1 MAHTTRVLV
10 AGLVIAGALVSV
22 KHSEAAEP
30 QANAAVAR
38 PLVGPTAA
46 GVRTTSPV
54 LAALIRQATGRSA
67 TFRGLI
73 DTIEASDGIVHV
85 SEGKCRHGAR
95 ACLPLTM
102 TVAGPF
108 RILFIFV
115 RIDTRR
121 ADWDYM
127 GSIGHELYHAIEVL
141 SDPQNHE
148 QLRNGPVVHERGQSR
163 ERDLRDQRGSR
174 YGLRGASRGPRGASS
189 GVQVIGVITRLVR
202 GREALGAATPSRA
215 SNRA

>member
-1 MAHTTRVLV
+1 
-10 AGLVIAGALVSV
+10 LVSV

-30 QANAAVAR
+30 QANAAAAR

-73 DTIEASDGIVHV
+73 HTIEASDGIVHV
-85 SEGKCRHGAR
+85 SEGKCRHGLR
-95 ACLPLTM
+95 ACLPLTV

-115 RIDTRR
+115 RIDSGR
-121 ADWDYM
+121 ADWAYM
-127 GSIGHELYHAIEVL
+127 ESIGHELRHAIEVL
-141 SDPQNHE
+141 SAPKVTNDDAMFWFFKNE
-148 QLRNGPVVHERGQSR
+148 
-163 ERDLRDQRGSR
+163 
-174 YGLRGASRGPRGASS
+174 GLTRGANFETKAAIDAGWA
-189 GVQVIGVITRLVR
+189 VR
-202 GREALGAATPSRA
+202 DEMREAHRSESR
-215 SNRA
+215 

>member
-1 MAHTTRVLV
+1 MAHTTRILV

-30 QANAAVAR
+30 QANAAAAR

-95 ACLPLTM
+95 ACLPLTV

-127 GSIGHELYHAIEVL
+127 GSIGHELHHAIEVL
-141 SDPQNHE
+141 SDPRITSSHAMVRLFTNE
-148 QLRNGPVVHERGQSR
+148 GRVVNGTFETNAAV
-163 ERDLRDQRGSR
+163 DTGS
-174 YGLRGASRGPRGASS
+174 A
-189 GVQVIGVITRLVR
+189 VR
-202 GREALGAATPSRA
+202 VEVLEALRA
-215 SNRA
+215 ESM